1 MYATEWQNIFHHLQH
16 CTCVLHNMHQAL
28 NEADKD
34 FQTQYLILEVQI
46 VHIQQSLHHQ
56 EHIWHNHEE
65 DLQ

>member
-1 MYATEWQNIFHHLQH
+1 
-16 CTCVLHNMHQAL
+16 MHQAL

-56 EHIWHNHEE
+56 ELIWHNHEE
-65 DLQ
+65 DLQYTPCSYLHHDTRQDRHLY

>member
-1 MYATEWQNIFHHLQH
+1 
-16 CTCVLHNMHQAL
+16 MHQAL

-56 EHIWHNHEE
+56 EHILHNHEE
-65 DLQ
+65 DLQYTLCSYLHHDTWQDRHLY